1 MLALGVV
8 RLSTKLNKSS
18 RMAILFLLPTILLLS
33 IDTARAEIFRQEQ
46 TATIIV
52 QRGLAQD
59 NSLVFRYDGKRTRE
73 DTTVTF
79 QIVGAS
85 VDSQVPPP
93 SVQVVNDLL
102 SANPDGFLRASRI
115 KATPP
120 VRDASGIYVFRVNV
134 DLPAALTSSL
144 GAYGSGAAFD
154 GSLKIVAGDATAIIP
169 IRIKI
174 RPSPWGPFALL
185 VLSLVFGALM
195 RWWAE
200 SGRLLH
206 RQYDRYIWLSRFS
219 GEEAQSELERARF
232 YLDRWRPAEA
242 EETLDAVEKQLKPNT
257 ASTKLDNSS
266 TPLTKP
272 AIPRKTWRRWLLNVI
287 PATIFLITSL
297 SIAMYGFQ
305 TLYAG
310 NLTFGAKG
318 LGDWINLAGW
328 GFAAGYAGKTVN
340 DYFIGK
346 AGGTAKL
353 AG

>member
-1 MLALGVV
+1 M
-8 RLSTKLNKSS
+8 LSTKLNKSS
-18 RMAILFLLPTILLLS
+18 RMAILVFLLLAILLSS
-33 IDTARAEIFRQEQ
+33 IETASAKVYRQDR

-59 NSLVFRYDGKRTRE
+59 NSLVFRYAGKRTRE

-85 VDSQVPPP
+85 EGSQIPPP

-120 VRDASGIYVFRVNV
+120 VRDESGIYSFRVNV
-134 DLPAALTSSL
+134 DLPAALTSWF
-144 GAYGSGAAFD
+144 GAQGSGAAFD
-154 GSLKIVAGDATAIIP
+154 GSLKIVAGDATATIP

-200 SGRLLH
+200 SGRALH

-219 GEEAQSELERARF
+219 GEEAKAELERARF
-232 YLDRWRPAEA
+232 YLDRWIPAEA
-242 EETLDAVEKQLKPNT
+242 EKTLDAVEEQLKPT
-257 ASTKLDNSS
+257 TTSTKLDNSS
-266 TPLTKP
+266 APVTMPGV
-272 AIPRKTWRRWLLNVI
+272 PRKTWRQYLLNVI
-287 PATIFLITSL
+287 PATIFLVTSL

-305 TLYAG
+305 SLYAG

-346 AGGTAKL
+346 AGGTAGV